1 MTNRDLTDTYHQLK
15 ALERAITALTEAA
28 SLIPE
33 DDDHAA
39 LVLVLSDRIETEF
52 EALQAK
58 VIESWSLNTAA

>member
-1 MTNRDLTDTYHQLK
+1 MTNRDFTDTYRQLK
-15 ALERAITALTEAA
+15 ALECAITALAEAA

-39 LVLVLSDRIETEF
+39 LVRVLSDRIETEF

>member
-1 MTNRDLTDTYHQLK
+1 MTNRDLTDTYRQLK

-39 LVLVLSDRIETEF
+39 LVRVLSDRIDTEF
-52 EALQAK
+52 EALQGK
-58 VIESWSLNTAA
+58 VVQSWSLNTAA

>member
-1 MTNRDLTDTYHQLK
+1 MTNRDLTDTYRQLK

-39 LVLVLSDRIETEF
+39 LMVVLSDRIEAEF
-52 EALQAK
+52 VALQGDL
-58 VIESWSLNTAA
+58 IQSWSLNTAA

>member
-1 MTNRDLTDTYHQLK
+1 MTTLDVTDTYRQLK

-39 LVLVLSDRIETEF
+39 LLAVLSDRIEAEF
-52 EALQAK
+52 DSLQEK
-58 VIESWSLNTAA
+58 IIQTWSLNTAA

>member
-1 MTNRDLTDTYHQLK
+1 MTNRDLTDTYRQLK

-39 LVLVLSDRIETEF
+39 LVRVLSDRIETEF
-52 EALQAK
+52 EALQGK
-58 VIESWSLNTAA
+58 VVQSWSLNTAA

>member
-1 MTNRDLTDTYHQLK
+1 MTNRDLTDTYRQLK

-39 LVLVLSDRIETEF
+39 LVRVLSDRIETEF
-52 EALQAK
+52 EALQGK
-58 VIESWSLNTAA
+58 IVQSWSLNTAA

>member
-1 MTNRDLTDTYHQLK
+1 MTTRDLTDTYRQLK

-39 LVLVLSDRIETEF
+39 LMVVLSDRIEAEF
-52 EALQAK
+52 VALQGDL
-58 VIESWSLNTAA
+58 VRSWSLNTAA

>member
-1 MTNRDLTDTYHQLK
+1 MTNHDLTDTYRQLK

-39 LVLVLSDRIETEF
+39 LVRVLSDRIETEF
-52 EALQAK
+52 EALQGK
-58 VIESWSLNTAA
+58 VVQSWSLNTAA

>member
-1 MTNRDLTDTYHQLK
+1 MTNRDLTDTYRQLK

-39 LVLVLSDRIETEF
+39 LVRVLSDRIETEF
-52 EALQAK
+52 ESLQGK
-58 VIESWSLNTAA
+58 VVQSWSLNTAA

>member
-1 MTNRDLTDTYHQLK
+1 MTNRDLTDTYRQLK

-39 LVLVLSDRIETEF
+39 LARVLSDRIETEF
-52 EALQAK
+52 EALQGK
-58 VIESWSLNTAA
+58 VVQSWSLNTAA

>member
-1 MTNRDLTDTYHQLK
+1 MTNRDLTDTYRQLK

-39 LVLVLSDRIETEF
+39 LVRVLSDRIETEF
-52 EALQAK
+52 EALQSK
-58 VIESWSLNTAA
+58 VVQSWSLNTAA

>member
-1 MTNRDLTDTYHQLK
+1 MTNRDLTDTYRQLK

-39 LVLVLSDRIETEF
+39 LMVVLSDRIEAEF
-52 EALQAK
+52 VALQGDL
-58 VIESWSLNTAA
+58 VRSWSLNTAA